1 VHQKSINN
9 QMSVNSFTLRTWQKG
24 HGTIIALLSVAA
36 VEILQRSGLTV
47 YDPVSIYLLAV
58 AYAAYVGG
66 VRQGSFAAAVALIY
80 TAWFYKAHGVI
91 PDDGSYHVHRLLLAI
106 AVTVLGVVLATG
118 LRRRVSGLL
127 SRVKA
132 AIHALHREQAVI
144 LSIINHA
151 ADGIVLLD
159 RRKRVELLNPAAAA
173 LFGYNSTELIGQPID
188 LIVPAAREVDVE
200 GGIAIPVD
208 GLTRTMGGW
217 RKDGLAVPLEVT
229 ISRMVVEG
237 DHKYTAIL
245 RDVTARKNAED
256 EIRQLA
262 ERDFLTGLPNRLL
275 LRDRLAQAL
284 AMAGRHSVRVAV
296 MFIDLD
302 GFKQINDT
310 YGHHAGDR
318 LLQLVAQRM
327 ENCVRTADTVSRTGG
342 DEFVVL
348 LPEIH
353 DTEDARQV
361 AAKLHTMIAEPYDV
375 NGERLTVSVSIGI
388 GVYPDDGITADAVL
402 QAADQAMYDAKR
414 SPHPYRFQRD
424 EFNPDSSCSAP
435 PG

>member
-1 VHQKSINN
+1 
-9 QMSVNSFTLRTWQKG
+9 MSVKSFTLRIWQKG
-24 HGTIIALLSVAA
+24 RGISVALLSLAA
-36 VEILQRSGLTV
+36 VEILRRSGFAI
-47 YDPVSIYLLAV
+47 YDPTPVYVLAV
-58 AYAAYVGG
+58 AYAVYAGG
-66 VRQGSFAAAVALIY
+66 MRQGLFAAAVTLGY
-80 TAWFYKAHGVI
+80 TAWLYTGLGAT
-91 PDDGSYHVHRLLLAI
+91 PDDARHLHQLAL
-106 AVTVLGVVLATG
+106 AVVTTGVGVMMAAN

-127 SRVKA
+127 SRVKT

-173 LFGYNSTELIGQPID
+173 LFGYSGTELIGQPID
-188 LIVPAAREVDVE
+188 LIVPSVREVDME
-200 GGIAIPVD
+200 GGIAIPAD

-217 RKDGLAVPLEVT
+217 RKDGLSVPLEVT
-229 ISRMVVEG
+229 ISRMLVDG
-237 DHKYTAIL
+237 DHKYTAIV
-245 RDVTARKNAED
+245 RDVTARKNAEE

-284 AMAGRHSVRVAV
+284 VMAGRHSVRVAV

-310 YGHHAGDR
+310 HGHHSGDR

-353 DTEDARQV
+353 DTDDARQV
-361 AAKLHTMIAEPYDV
+361 AAKLHAAVAEPYEI
-375 NGERLTVSVSIGI
+375 GGSRLTVSVSIGI

-402 QAADQAMYDAKR
+402 QAADRAMYGAKR
-414 SPHPYRFQRD
+414 SPYPFRFQRD
-424 EFNPDSSCSAP
+424 EFNPDSASVPP

>member
-1 VHQKSINN
+1 VLVFSRDLTDRKRIED
-9 QMSVNSFTLRTWQKG
+9 
-24 HGTIIALLSVAA
+24 ALA
-36 VEILQRSGLTV
+36 
-47 YDPVSIYLLAV
+47 
-58 AYAAYVGG
+58 
-66 VRQGSFAAAVALIY
+66 
-80 TAWFYKAHGVI
+80 
-91 PDDGSYHVHRLLLAI
+91 
-106 AVTVLGVVLATG
+106 
-118 LRRRVSGLL
+118 
-127 SRVKA
+127 
-132 AIHALHREQAVI
+132 EQAV
-144 LSIINHA
+144 H
-151 ADGIVLLD
+151 D
-159 RRKRVELLNPAAAA
+159 P
-173 LFGYNSTELIGQPID
+173 
-188 LIVPAAREVDVE
+188 
-200 GGIAIPVD
+200 
-208 GLTRTMGGW
+208 
-217 RKDGLAVPLEVT
+217 
-229 ISRMVVEG
+229 
-237 DHKYTAIL
+237 
-245 RDVTARKNAED
+245 
-256 EIRQLA
+256 
-262 ERDFLTGLPNRLL
+262 LTGLPNRLL

>member
-1 VHQKSINN
+1 
-9 QMSVNSFTLRTWQKG
+9 MTVNSFTLRTWQKG
-24 HGTIIALLSVAA
+24 RGVIVALLSLVA
-36 VEILQRSGLTV
+36 VEILRRNGYTV

-66 VRQGSFAAAVALIY
+66 MRQGVAAAVGALIY
-80 TAWFYKAHGVI
+80 TAWFYKAQGMAA
-91 PDDGSYHVHRLLLAI
+91 DDGSYHVYRLLLAA
-106 AVTVLGVVLATG
+106 AVTVVGIAIAAG
-118 LRRRVSGLL
+118 LRHRVSGLL
-127 SRVKA
+127 SRVET
-132 AIHALHREQAVI
+132 AIHALRREQAVI

-159 RRKRVELLNPAAAA
+159 RRKRMELLNPAAAA
-173 LFGYNSTELIGQPID
+173 LFGYSSTELIGQPID
-188 LIVPAAREVDVE
+188 LIVPAAREMDVE
-200 GGIAIPVD
+200 GGIAIPPD

-229 ISRMVVEG
+229 ISRMVIDG
-237 DHKYTAIL
+237 DHKYTAIV

-327 ENCVRTADTVSRTGG
+327 EGCVRTADTVSRTGG

-361 AAKLHTMIAEPYDV
+361 AAKLHTAIAEPYDV

-402 QAADQAMYDAKR
+402 QAADHAMYDAKR

-424 EFNPDSSCSAP
+424 EFNPDPTYGAP
-435 PG
+435 SD